1 MCNVVNIFFGDK
13 SYVLFDALQG
23 FHLVD
28 VHASDNIVE
37 QMVYLMK
44 LIELETAV
52 DVIKQGFFTE
62 FCLLYSY
69 LLS

>member
-13 SYVLFDALQG
+13 SYVFFDDLQG
-23 FHLVD
+23 LHVVD
-28 VHASDNIVE
+28 VHTGDNIVQ
-37 QMVYLMK
+37 QMVDLMK

-52 DVIKQGFFTE
+52 NVIKQGFFTE
-62 FCLLYSY
+62 FCLLYNY

>member
-13 SYVLFDALQG
+13 SYVFFDALQG
-23 FHLVD
+23 FHLV
-28 VHASDNIVE
+28 VHTSDNIVE
-37 QMVYLMK
+37 QMVDLMK

-52 DVIKQGFFTE
+52 NVIKQRFFTE
-62 FCLLYSY
+62 FCPLYSY